1 MLFGLGWTYQSPIL
15 FLLVDPSGCFSTE
28 LAATIGSLQAAL
40 AAQKLAPA
48 QSQQL
53 LLLQRQAAAS
63 SEANP
68 SLTVESKST
77 LGQQSMGPAA
87 TSQELSVAQM
97 MMTLAQ
103 ASGRNPTSLD
113 SKNTTAQKLPD
124 FAKNNPQSNNTCCIH
139 FHYDINYTSCFNM
152 GDT

>member
-1 MLFGLGWTYQSPIL
+1 MDASQQNLLQQS
-15 FLLVDPSGCFSTE
+15 
-28 LAATIGSLQAAL
+28 AALQAAL

-68 SLTVESKST
+68 SLTAASKST

-113 SKNTTAQKLPD
+113 SKNNAAQKLPD
-124 FAKNNPQSNNTCCIH
+124 FTKNNP
-139 FHYDINYTSCFNM
+139 
-152 GDT
+152 